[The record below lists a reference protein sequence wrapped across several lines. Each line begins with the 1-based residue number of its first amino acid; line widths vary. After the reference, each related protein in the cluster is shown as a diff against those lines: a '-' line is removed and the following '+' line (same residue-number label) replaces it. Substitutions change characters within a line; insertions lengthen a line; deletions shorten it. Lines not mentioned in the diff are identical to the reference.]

1 VAYGGRPAK
10 AWEPLARLV
19 LEAAYEATLWE
30 AVLNRLSGGTEV
42 VLLTLLGG
50 GAFGNEESWIIDAL
64 RRALILA
71 RDCPLDVRLVSYDG
85 QISKRV
91 QALIEEFG

>member
-1 VAYGGRPAK
+1 
-10 AWEPLARLV
+10 
-19 LEAAYEATLWE
+19 
-30 AVLNRLSGGTEV
+30 
-42 VLLTLLGG
+42 LLGG

-85 QISKRV
+85 HVSTGV
-91 QALIEEFG
+91 QALVEEFR